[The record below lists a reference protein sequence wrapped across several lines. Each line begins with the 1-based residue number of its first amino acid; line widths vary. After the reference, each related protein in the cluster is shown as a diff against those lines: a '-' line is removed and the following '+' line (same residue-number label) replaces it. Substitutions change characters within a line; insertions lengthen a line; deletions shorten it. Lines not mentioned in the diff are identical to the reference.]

1 MRKADEQGFR
11 EFAAANAASLRRT
24 AYLFCGDWHTAED
37 LMQSSLMKMYMA
49 WKRIKDLD
57 NLIAYARKVLLRTW
71 LDEKRR
77 PWRRAEQRDGELPD
91 AADATVDPDT
101 TSAKLWA
108 RELVHTALL
117 QVPPRQRAV
126 LVLRYF
132 EDLSVAE
139 VAVEHHRRAAGSSRY
154 GFGGLLRLAR
164 LSRLFR
170 ITRLMRGQQ
179 KKELVE
185 EVIRNRNQYT
195 AFITILM
202 AWIVLT
208 LGSTL
213 VLQFESKNPNA
224 SIQTG
229 WDAFWYSVV
238 TITTVGYGDFYPIT
252 YGGRIIAIFIMFMG
266 VGIIGA
272 LASILSSIL
281 VGTPAAAEE
290 EEPPASGGELP
301 PAELAEIL
309 ATKDD
314 MAALQNEIA
323 SLRLML
329 EKMSGADGHK
339 QIANLQE

>member
-37 LMQSSLMKMYMA
+37 LMQSSLMKMYLA

-91 AADATVDPDT
+91 AADASVDPDT

-139 VAVEHHRRAAGSSRY
+139 VAVAMGCTEGTVKSQT
-154 GFGGLLRLAR
+154 AR
-164 LSRLFR
+164 
-170 ITRLMRGQQ
+170 G
-179 KKELVE
+179 
-185 EVIRNRNQYT
+185 
-195 AFITILM
+195 
-202 AWIVLT
+202 
-208 LGSTL
+208 
-213 VLQFESKNPNA
+213 
-224 SIQTG
+224 
-229 WDAFWYSVV
+229 
-238 TITTVGYGDFYPIT
+238 
-252 YGGRIIAIFIMFMG
+252 
-266 VGIIGA
+266 
-272 LASILSSIL
+272 
-281 VGTPAAAEE
+281 
-290 EEPPASGGELP
+290 
-301 PAELAEIL
+301 L
-309 ATKDD
+309 ATLRVIVEKLDSSSGRV
-314 MAALQNEIA
+314 A
-323 SLRLML
+323 S
-329 EKMSGADGHK
+329 
-339 QIANLQE
+339 